1 MPLPGISMS
10 GRWIKRY
17 SLDDEGV
24 NMYKSKIAFLIFI
37 LGSLS
42 LIIATFITTIPLSNL
57 DQQINET
64 RSNVENH
71 LSQTKNTLSMAIF
84 NELKYLKYQMDSF
97 QKNVL
102 IQTNAPQQAI
112 DHLEKRMEKE
122 MSKLVESWQTLNS
135 GKDYKK
141 SLLSIKEDIDKIMT
155 NTSLSHKDKLD
166 QLELLWAKG
175 VAIVNSKQTEA
186 EEQFENNKDLLN
198 SLKQKTDKWKFWFTV
213 SQIVGLLLIFASQLF
228 EKNTVSNPN
237 K

>member
-1 MPLPGISMS
+1 
-10 GRWIKRY
+10 
-17 SLDDEGV
+17 
-24 NMYKSKIAFLIFI
+24 MYKSKIAFLLFI

-42 LIIATFITTIPLSNL
+42 LIIATLITTIPLSNL

-71 LSQTKNTLSMAIF
+71 LSQTKNTFSMAIF

-97 QKNVL
+97 QINVL

-112 DHLEKRMEKE
+112 DHLAKRMEKD
-122 MSKLVESWQTLNS
+122 MSKLVESWHTFNS

-141 SLLSIKEDIDKIMT
+141 SLFSIKEDINKIMT

-175 VAIVNSKQTEA
+175 IAIVNSKQTEA
-186 EEQFENNKDLLN
+186 EEQFENNKDLLD
-198 SLKQKTDKWKFWFTV
+198 SLKQKTERWKFGFTIT
-213 SQIVGLLLIFASQLF
+213 QIVGLLLIFASQLL
-228 EKNTVSNPN
+228 EKNTVPNPN